1 MQTDTGC
8 KINVSPATGQDIE
21 RDIGLVGSRD
31 SIERAKHAIMEK
43 VHAVV
48 SPRLNSQTSLYLR
61 FNSRKRTTAP
71 AVEEEAD
78 AAEMTANSTALLIP
92 TTKPRTSD
100 LTEVSR
106 ASPLLMIKQTHM
118 QPTVA
123 MKLMQCFGII
133 ISNKPNRTPKLKVPP
148 AHDVIRFQIR

>member
-48 SPRLNSQTSLYLR
+48 SPRLNSQTSLHLH
-61 FNSRKRTTAP
+61 FNSRKRTTAL
-71 AVEEEAD
+71 AVEEAD
-78 AAEMTANSTALLIP
+78 VAEMTASSTALLIP
-92 TTKPRTSD
+92 TIKPRTSD

-106 ASPLLMIKQTHM
+106 ASPLLMIKRIHM

-133 ISNKPNRTPKLKVPP
+133 ISSKPNRTPKLKVPP

>member
-48 SPRLNSQTSLYLR
+48 SPRRKSQIPLYLH
-61 FNSRKRTTAP
+61 FHSRKRITAL
-71 AVEEEAD
+71 AVEEAD
-78 AAEMTANSTALLIP
+78 AAEMTANSTVLLIP
-92 TTKPRTSD
+92 IIKPRTSD

-106 ASPLLMIKQTHM
+106 ASPLLMIKRTHM

-148 AHDVIRFQIR
+148 AHDVIRFEIR

>member
-48 SPRLNSQTSLYLR
+48 SPCLSSQTPLLTPPQQEKNNRTSGGGGGRRGDDRQFNAPSYPNNQTSSQRPYGGQQGGPPADDKADPYAAYGGYEAYAMLWYNYQQQAQQNSQAQGPSG
-61 FNSRKRTTAP
+61 S
-71 AVEEEAD
+71 
-78 AAEMTANSTALLIP
+78 
-92 TTKPRTSD
+92 
-100 LTEVSR
+100 
-106 ASPLLMIKQTHM
+106 
-118 QPTVA
+118 
-123 MKLMQCFGII
+123 
-133 ISNKPNRTPKLKVPP
+133 
-148 AHDVIRFQIR
+148 